1 MRTGRSGVADDV
13 RQCFLDDA
21 IGRDV
26 DALGKGSDVP
36 GDIDVDVDAG
46 LAGLVDKVV
55 ELSEAWCRFELSFA
69 GFVGLAEDA
78 DEATHLAQRSST
90 GGLDDAERVSCFFGF
105 GVEEYTCSSSAHRD
119 HGH

>member
-1 MRTGRSGVADDV
+1 MAVGRRTVVVELEFDFVGSVSDAEVRTGRSGVADDV

-90 GGLDDAERVSCFFGF
+90 G
-105 GVEEYTCSSSAHRD
+105 
-119 HGH
+119 